1 LVCACATTSGAV
13 CACDAKVAS
22 CVTVR
27 ADVASSTMRSFVMM
41 SWIPGKNLAA
51 RLAATSGFAERF
63 GGSING

>member
-1 LVCACATTSGAV
+1 
-13 CACDAKVAS
+13 
-22 CVTVR
+22 
-27 ADVASSTMRSFVMM
+27 MRSFVMM